1 MLRPYTGPVQLEP
14 ALEAFV
20 REARVARLA
29 TVDERGR
36 PHVVPICF
44 VYDGGAVYSV
54 LDAKPKRV
62 PVRRLRRVRNLVANP
77 DVQVLV
83 DRWDEDWS
91 RLAYVQLRGRASLLE
106 ASPEQAEA
114 VRLLRAKYAQYA
126 AMAIDDQPVIKVE
139 VEDAVVWGF
148 DQTL

>member
-83 DRWDEDWS
+83 DRSDEDWS

-106 ASPEQAEA
+106 ASPGQAEA
-114 VRLLRAKYAQYA
+114 VRLLRAKYTQYA